1 MVRRGALNHKQT
13 QGERNVEFSLASKL
27 WNEHLVCFAQV
38 LAILDF
44 RFCHSDLVYSYGK
57 NGRQGGGLVSRAR
70 LGSSVRLRSETSQV
84 GLAE

>member
-1 MVRRGALNHKQT
+1 
-13 QGERNVEFSLASKL
+13 
-27 WNEHLVCFAQV
+27 VCFAQV